1 MPPLESTPLGAF
13 RQPGLIMGTGIYKV
27 TNPEKAVRSRS
38 FVTLGSGVGVKS
50 PLGPSY
56 QPWKK
61 TQPGRGAAIQSD
73 RRVRVN
79 RKNRAGAA
87 ERSLPSIYTGC
98 VL

>member
-1 MPPLESTPLGAF
+1 MPPLESTPFCAF
-13 RQPGLIMGTGIYKV
+13 GQPVLSVGTGTYKV

-38 FVTLGSGVGVKS
+38 FVTPGSGVGVES

-61 TQPGRGAAIQSD
+61 TQSEPGAAIQSD
-73 RRVRVN
+73 RRDRVN
-79 RKNRAGAA
+79 RKNRAGATR
-87 ERSLPSIYTGC
+87 RSLLSIYKGC